1 MPSRDR
7 PRAGRVARAVPRSR
21 GPAGNRVA
29 ETDAATDRVP
39 QGIQVRSW
47 GCPFQP
53 FAARGSDAPA
63 GDAPHGRT
71 TLLPLTR
78 RISVRESVGNNVKG
92 RFAVET
98 SVGSRAWVPSERLLV
113 RSVFLGAEAIGH
125 LARRPTGV
133 MQRCGSRGH
142 ALPRLQA
149 RSALP
154 HATVGSRSR
163 AGCEEKLLFP
173 AGQTLCPARFLP
185 RTFGTE
191 CAPRRVVGD
200 VTS

>member
-7 PRAGRVARAVPRSR
+7 PRAGRMARAVPRSR

-142 ALPRLQA
+142 ACLDCRH
-149 RSALP
+149 ALP
-154 HATVGSRSR
+154 CRMR
-163 AGCEEKLLFP
+163 P
-173 AGQTLCPARFLP
+173 WARGRERGARRNCFSQQGRP
-185 RTFGTE
+185 
-191 CAPRRVVGD
+191 CAPPDFFRERLAPNVHPD
-200 VTS
+200 AL